1 MSHDLFEGGIDKI
14 YKVATKTFILISTEN
29 DKIELGEILI
39 LILIFY
45 KSVVENKKCAR
56 KRIKRALVIVN
67 RDHKSSPDLEKVASI
82 LMKSTPL
89 S

>member
-1 MSHDLFEGGIDKI
+1 MSQDLFEGGIDKI
-14 YKVATKTFILISTEN
+14 LKVATKTFILISTEN
-29 DKIELGEILI
+29 DKIELGEI

-67 RDHKSSPDLEKVASI
+67 RDHKSSPVLEKVASI